1 MLSNPLSILNMG
13 NSGGKKSQ
21 LSPIIFTNKSVDLK
35 EAENN
40 ENKSESLKFN
50 TSNYPDI
57 YSDIKTGSG
66 IGSVGQITSPMGSVG
81 TTSFDKKFGFPQMEN
96 SEKKEEKEK
105 LSNSTDNNKK
115 YSYSFKES
123 DNEKDKEF
131 DDQFNEVILED
142 IVNDN
147 KNTEKLGF
155 NNLDE
160 FEDSK
165 KSMTQSN
172 SMALSSYGHDQSV
185 TNYKLD
191 EFDHI
196 EQVEAP
202 MK

>member
-50 TSNYPDI
+50 TSNYSDI
-57 YSDIKTGSG
+57 YSDLKSGTGLGEKTS
-66 IGSVGQITSPMGSVG
+66 SLGSVG

-96 SEKKEEKEK
+96 SEKKEEKQK
-105 LSNSTDNNKK
+105 QNNSMENIKK

-142 IVNDN
+142 ILNDN

-196 EQVEAP
+196 EQVEP
-202 MK
+202 PIK